1 MSILNQIFNLILG
14 LVSTI
19 IIISS
24 ILWGAFWL
32 SDKMNVDDRQQK
44 NS

>member
-1 MSILNQIFNLILG
+1 MSILNQLFNLVLG

-19 IIISS
+19 IIISA
-24 ILWGAFWL
+24 ILGGAFWL
-32 SDKMNVDDRQQK
+32 SNKMNVDDRQRK